1 MSSTAAFSVPS
12 RLFDVSDSRVSDLRA
27 FGLFAFFFYTF
38 TFDRLTCLSSGIGDT
53 PFKQLPGFT
62 RRILYNLF
70 PGGHDTSLWEE
81 FLVRNLTPPYISA
94 MPEVAHYPL
103 GASPAGKRLRKY
115 LVLASDGFTDVCGE
129 AQRSVIERWLQ
140 CVESRSECGKTDNM
154 AMQLLWEGLGGE
166 VEGVSK
172 VLTVDLDVPWLDDVS
187 IVVQSL

>member
-1 MSSTAAFSVPS
+1 
-12 RLFDVSDSRVSDLRA
+12 
-27 FGLFAFFFYTF
+27 
-38 TFDRLTCLSSGIGDT
+38 
-53 PFKQLPGFT
+53 
-62 RRILYNLF
+62 
-70 PGGHDTSLWEE
+70 
-81 FLVRNLTPPYISA
+81 

-154 AMQLLWEGLGGE
+154 ALQLLWEGLGGE